1 MAVLEM
7 YCKGKDRVLLTVLP
21 SVHEPNAC
29 DMCEARRACTQR
41 SPAAPKGAHLALKQP
56 GCPMWKLRGSQ
67 EGHCHH
73 CLHCPHLGESH
84 PLQAG
89 SKKGIKRVGRAGSC
103 FLRGGQQGG
112 LLWWVPGLFALG
124 FGLCLF
130 VILLQPAGPSLLPC
144 VCSAVTERNLL
155 QVWCPCT
162 LLATGKQKAFLQKCV
177 SGIPLKS
184 SRTTYG

>member
-7 YCKGKDRVLLTVLP
+7 YCNGKDRVLLTVLP

-41 SPAAPKGAHLALKQP
+41 SPAAPKGAHLALKEP

-84 PLQAG
+84 PLEAG
-89 SKKGIKRVGRAGSC
+89 SKKGIKRVGRTGSC

-112 LLWWVPGLFALG
+112 TALVGARIICPGVWFVHFCCLPAATRALAAA
-124 FGLCLF
+124 LC
-130 VILLQPAGPSLLPC
+130 VQC
-144 VCSAVTERNLL
+144 CD
-155 QVWCPCT
+155 
-162 LLATGKQKAFLQKCV
+162 
-177 SGIPLKS
+177 
-184 SRTTYG
+184 